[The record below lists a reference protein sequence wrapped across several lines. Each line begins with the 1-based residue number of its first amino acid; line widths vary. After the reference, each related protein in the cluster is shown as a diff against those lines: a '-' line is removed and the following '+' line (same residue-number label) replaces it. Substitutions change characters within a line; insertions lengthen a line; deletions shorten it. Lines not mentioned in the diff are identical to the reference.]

1 MSDSTPQ
8 PHQNELTI
16 QEAAELLHVSRSHL
30 VKLVDEGTFPHG
42 LDIDAV
48 LDYRQRRARIRRD
61 ALDELTRLSEEL
73 DGGYR

>member
-8 PHQNELTI
+8 HNERTI
-16 QEAAELLHVSRSHL
+16 QEAAELLHISRSHL
-30 VKLVDEGTFPHG
+30 VKLMEEGALSHG
-42 LDIDAV
+42 LGI
-48 LDYRQRRARIRRD
+48 DYRERRARIRRD